1 MVNLFILASSKVKKN
16 AELDIHGHID
26 YDFGFDARA
35 TLSFSGTEFVKNAVD
50 FGVDISF
57 SFHADNRKKIYL
69 NSLWKSKKFFRKYHN
84 DSIGSLFFSYY

>member
-1 MVNLFILASSKVKKN
+1 MGDWLICLYWRAVKLKKN
-16 AELDIHGHID
+16 AEFDIHGHID

-35 TLSFSGTEFVKNAVD
+35 TLSFSGTEFVKKAVD

-69 NSLWKSKKFFRKYHN
+69 NSL
-84 DSIGSLFFSYY
+84 